1 MKSIDITGQDGNAL
15 SLIGYAKSFAKQ
27 LNMDGNAITK
37 EMMAGDYENLLDVFE
52 KNFGSYVELVGRD
65 EDEWDEDDV

>member
-1 MKSIDITGQDGNAL
+1 MQTIDITGPDGNAF

-37 EMMAGDYENLLDVFE
+37 EMMAGDYENLLDTFE
-52 KNFGSYVELVGRD
+52 KHFGSIVELVGRD
-65 EDEWDEDDV
+65 EDDD

>member
-1 MKSIDITGQDGNAL
+1 MKSIYIRGQDGNAF

-52 KNFGSYVELVGRD
+52 RNFGSYVELVGRD
-65 EDEWDEDDV
+65 EDEWD

>member
-1 MKSIDITGQDGNAL
+1 MKSIDITGQDGNAF

-37 EMMAGDYENLLDVFE
+37 EMMAGDYEHLLDTFE
-52 KNFGSYVELVGRD
+52 KHFGSFVELVGRD
-65 EDEWDEDDV
+65 EDEWDEDDY